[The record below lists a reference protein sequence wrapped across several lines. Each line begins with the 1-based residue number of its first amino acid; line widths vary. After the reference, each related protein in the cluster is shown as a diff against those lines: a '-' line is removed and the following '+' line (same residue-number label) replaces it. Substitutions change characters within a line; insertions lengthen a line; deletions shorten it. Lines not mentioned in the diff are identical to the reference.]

1 MGLLHN
7 SFLTASN
14 LNVILL
20 QVSTNALLAVGA
32 TFVILTA
39 GIDLSVGSIVGLS
52 GVVGALLAQADGPVA
67 ATIAIAGGVLTGAVI
82 GAINGFLVSIAKV
95 PAFVATLGTMT
106 IALGIA
112 YVLSNGSPIS
122 GLSDEFLSLGQLTV
136 FGVQLPIVAMLVTL
150 FLSFLALTKTRFGL
164 QVYAVGGNVQAARI
178 AGVNVRRILF
188 SVYTIS
194 GTLAGA
200 AGVILAARVTAGIPV
215 IATNMRID
223 PPASSMLKAYVG
235 PNDVGAGEGAAK
247 AVVNALEGKGGVVV
261 LQGPIGQSAET
272 DRTQGVKNILAKS
285 PEIKLLAIQ
294 PANWDRTQAYNLM
307 QDWISRYGSDV
318 KGVIAEND
326 DMAIGAIRALQE
338 KGLAGKIPVG
348 GVDAIKDGL
357 REIKSGNLVAT
368 NLQNAAIELGMALQA
383 TVDLLDNR
391 PVPQTALLNMPV
403 IKKDKVDY
411 YYDQLYVKP
420 QDFLKT
426 LPDLVKRNLASR
438 DYASQ

>member
-1 MGLLHN
+1 MKMENSLAASSPTGGIIPPLSLSYLLRYITAIVLAIFVLILGLLHN

-52 GVVGALLAQADGPVA
+52 GVVGALLAQADGPLA
-67 ATIAIAGGVLTGAVI
+67 AAIAIAGGILTGAVI

-150 FLSFLALTKTRFGL
+150 LLSFLALTKTRFGL

-188 SVYTIS
+188 SVYTVS

-200 AGVILAARVTAGIPV
+200 AGVILAARVTAGIPTTGTGYELNAIAAAV
-215 IATNMRID
+215 I
-223 PPASSMLKAYVG
+223 
-235 PNDVGAGEGAAK
+235 
-247 AVVNALEGKGGVVV
+247 GG
-261 LQGPIGQSAET
+261 IS
-272 DRTQGVKNILAKS
+272 
-285 PEIKLLAIQ
+285 
-294 PANWDRTQAYNLM
+294 LM
-307 QDWISRYGSDV
+307 GGRGSIW
-318 KGVIAEND
+318 GT
-326 DMAIGAIRALQE
+326 AIGFLI
-338 KGLAGKIPVG
+338 I
-348 GVDAIKDGL
+348 GV
-357 REIKSGNLVAT
+357 
-368 NLQNAAIELGMALQA
+368 
-383 TVDLLDNR
+383 LDNG
-391 PVPQTALLNMPV
+391 LNIMNVSPFYQEI
-403 IKKDKVDY
+403 IKGTIIIGAVFVDSFANRKG
-411 YYDQLYVKP
+411 D
-420 QDFLKT
+420 
-426 LPDLVKRNLASR
+426 
-438 DYASQ
+438 